1 MKFTKKTKIA
11 IGSLVIILIGL
22 VLYSR
27 KQAIK
32 IKGTTNVIKKV
43 IENYYDSTIANTD
56 NPVVTGDFVD
66 YGGAT
71 AYEKEVIFMIR
82 KHIVAGE
89 NGQNPQGEKLISDW
103 TEHYISTYT
112 NFIGRLFI

>member
-1 MKFTKKTKIA
+1 MKITKKTKIA
-11 IGSLVIILIGL
+11 LGVLATILIGF

-32 IKGTTNVIKKV
+32 VKGTTNVIKKV
-43 IENYYDSTIANTD
+43 IERYYDSTVGNSD

-66 YGGAT
+66 YTGAT
-71 AYEKEVIFMIR
+71 PYEKEVIYMIR
-82 KHIVAGE
+82 KHIVSGE
-89 NGQNPQGEKLISDW
+89 NGQNPQGDKLITDW
-103 TEHYISTYT
+103 TEHYFNAHT

>member
-1 MKFTKKTKIA
+1 MKLTKKTKIA
-11 IGSLVIILIGL
+11 IGLLVTILIGF

-32 IKGTTNVIKKV
+32 IKGTTNVIEKV
-43 IENYYDSTIANTD
+43 IERYYDSTIENSD
-56 NPVVTGDFVD
+56 NPAVTGDFVD

-82 KHIVAGE
+82 KHIVSGE
-89 NGQNPQGEKLISDW
+89 NGQNPQPDKLISGW
-103 TEHYISTYT
+103 TEHYFEAHT